1 MKKQLIIITLF
12 MLNAALAKAQDPT
25 FPPPGTNFPNP
36 SLDQFVG
43 TWSWTNGSDTLKIK
57 LKKVNYLDMAGY
69 TRDAL
74 IGYHYY
80 KKAGTLIESSFTH
93 INSAYTEYKHTLLL
107 SNTSGQGDSV
117 LTGGMD
123 DLTKNKSFSI
133 RLDVNLV
140 QHTMAMKITEVSGV
154 RVNTPT
160 PYVFT
165 IPNNITLT
173 KQ

>member
-1 MKKQLIIITLF
+1 MKKLLIIITLF
-12 MLNAALAKAQDPT
+12 SLNTALTKAQDPT

-43 TWSWTNGSDTLKIK
+43 IWTWTSGTDSLKLK

-80 KKAGTLIESSFTH
+80 KKAGTLIESSFNH
-93 INSAYTEYKHTLLL
+93 SSSAYTDHKHTLLL
-107 SNTSGQGDSV
+107 SNDNGLGDSI
-117 LTGGMD
+117 LTGGID
-123 DLTKNKSFSI
+123 DLTKNKSISI
-133 RLDVNLV
+133 RLDVNLT

-154 RVNTPT
+154 RINTPT

-165 IPNNITLT
+165 LPNNITLT